1 MRREHVSLEI
11 ALKCTKR
18 ELAQIAQNPFNRFT
32 DTHDVRHRETFKVQ
46 RAHTE
51 TYKKSSVP
59 FLQWKLN
66 KQYKQITE
74 QLSGAK

>member
-1 MRREHVSLEI
+1 M
-11 ALKCTKR
+11 
-18 ELAQIAQNPFNRFT
+18 LAYRLHLSAQNASSPKIAQNPFNPFT
-32 DTHDVRHRETFKVQ
+32 DTHDVRHRETYKVQ

-74 QLSGAK
+74 QLSWAE